1 MKIAYKA
8 NTILDA
14 HIVAGMLQSF
24 GLVCYVSGHYLQG
37 AVGDLSP
44 MGFANVFVNDEDI
57 DAASAIIHDY
67 EHADIATMPS
77 YDVTAEQKL
86 A

>member
-8 NTILDA
+8 NTIIDA

-44 MGFANVFVNDEDI
+44 MGFANVFVNDADMDAAEDI
-57 DAASAIIHDY
+57 IREY
-67 EHADIATMPS
+67 ESKENTLMVSDDISTEHKPA
-77 YDVTAEQKL
+77 
-86 A
+86 

>member
-24 GLVCYVSGHYLQG
+24 GLACYVSGHYLQG

-44 MGFANVFVNDEDI
+44 MGFANVFVNDDDF

-67 EHADIATMPS
+67 ERADITTMPS
-77 YDVTAEQKL
+77 HDFSEEHKL

>member
-8 NTILDA
+8 NTIIDA

-44 MGFANVFVNDEDI
+44 MGFANVFVNDEDM
-57 DAASAIIHDY
+57 DAAEDIIREY
-67 EHADIATMPS
+67 ESTENTLMVSDDISIEHKPA
-77 YDVTAEQKL
+77 
-86 A
+86 

>member
-8 NTILDA
+8 NTIIDA

-44 MGFANVFVNDEDI
+44 MGFANVFVNDEDM
-57 DAASAIIHDY
+57 DAASDIIREY
-67 EHADIATMPS
+67 ESTENTLMASDDISIEHKPA
-77 YDVTAEQKL
+77 
-86 A
+86 